1 MYMNLPMGSLTC
13 VIAKKIKAS
22 STYDFKLYVVLSKNF
37 AIRTYVLTRLSSGV
51 CCDGYLNIDLV

>member
-37 AIRTYVLTRLSSGV
+37 AIRHTYLPGFPLASVATA
-51 CCDGYLNIDLV
+51 I